1 MWNRAEV
8 KIELVLIRHGAT
20 KSNQEHRYLGQTDEE
35 LSVEGRIELEN
46 FRKEGIYPKV
56 DGIFVSPMKRCRETA
71 EILYPSEKQYLI
83 EEWKEM
89 DFGEFE
95 GKNYLELQGNE
106 KYQAWIDSNG
116 MLPFPE
122 GESREEFVE
131 RCKLGIHQMLLQLQK
146 EEKRCHTIG
155 IVAHGGTIMAI
166 LSGFCGGEYFDY
178 QVKNGRG
185 YVAMLKKSEEHIQMN
200 ICKKL

>member
-1 MWNRAEV
+1 MWNRTEV

-20 KSNQEHRYLGQTDEE
+20 KSNQEHRYLGRTEEE
-35 LSVEGRIELEN
+35 LSAEGRTELEN
-46 FRKEGIYPKV
+46 FREKGMYPKV

-71 EILYPSEKQYLI
+71 KLLYPAVEQRFI

-95 GKNYLELQGNE
+95 GKNYLELQDNP

-116 MLPFPE
+116 TLPFPQ
-122 GESREEFVE
+122 GESREQFVE
-131 RCKLGIHQMLLQLQK
+131 RCKLGLHRMLLQLQE
-146 EEKRCHTIG
+146 EEKKWSTVG

-166 LSGFCGGEYFDY
+166 LSAFCGGEYFDY

-185 YVAMLKKSEEHIQMN
+185 YVAMVEKSEEHIQINMS
-200 ICKKL
+200 KKL